1 MPDTANNIVLITG
14 GARSGK
20 SSYAQQMA
28 AERGKKVLYC
38 ATAEALDDEMRARIE
53 THKRSRPAGWDTLEA
68 SSNVARQLKI
78 KCPEYDVVLI
88 DCITMLVANRLG
100 DGLPPAEAEERALAE
115 VRDLINL
122 MAARDSSYILVT
134 NEVGYGV
141 VPENALARL
150 YRDVL
155 GKANQQLAKC
165 SDEVYLMT
173 AGLPLKIK

>member
-1 MPDTANNIVLITG
+1 MPDTANKIILITG

-20 SSYAQQMA
+20 SSLAQQMA
-28 AERGKKVLYC
+28 ADRGKRVLYC
-38 ATAEALDDEMRARIE
+38 ATAEALDEEMRARIE
-53 THKRSRPAGWDTLEA
+53 AHKQSRPAGWDTLEA
-68 SSNVARQLKI
+68 SSNVARQLENQV
-78 KCPEYDVVLI
+78 PVYDVVLI

-100 DGLPPAEAEERALAE
+100 DGLPPDEAEERALAE

-122 MAARDSSYILVT
+122 VSARKCGYIMVT

-141 VPENALARL
+141 VPENPLARL

-155 GKANQQLAKC
+155 GKANQQLARC
-165 SDEVYLMT
+165 ADEVYLMT

>member
-1 MPDTANNIVLITG
+1 MPDTDKKIVLITG

-20 SSYAQQMA
+20 SSHAQKMA
-28 AERGKKVLYC
+28 AGRGKRVLFC
-38 ATAEALDDEMRARIE
+38 ATAQALDDDMKARIE
-53 THKRSRPAGWDTLEA
+53 THKRSRPSGWDTLEA
-68 SSNVARQLKI
+68 GSNVARQLEK
-78 KCPEYDVVLI
+78 KCRGYDVVLI

-100 DGLPPAEAEERALAE
+100 DGLPQAASEERALAE
-115 VRDLINL
+115 VRALVKL
-122 MAARDSSYILVT
+122 MAARDCGYILVT

-155 GKANQQLAKC
+155 GKANQQLARC
-165 SDEVYLMT
+165 ADEVYLMT